1 MSKREDIRI
10 TKSKRDLR
18 NALTEMMLTTPF
30 EKITVGEIC
39 EKAMV
44 NRMTFY
50 KHYADK
56 YELMNDL
63 LLKIKQSIKTR
74 IEISSPSA
82 SIENNTMEFTFA
94 LVDAIVEECLDRKQ
108 FLMAVHNSELVLTMI
123 STTIEKTVGDLM
135 GEYGKNYRFKY
146 NINLLSSAVTGAASF
161 LIRNWLFHYPE
172 DTKDKFLTNIKEF
185 CESLFDSKILFA

>member
-82 SIENNTMEFTFA
+82 SIENNTMEFTFWANTAKTTA
-94 LVDAIVEECLDRKQ
+94 LNIISIYCLR
-108 FLMAVHNSELVLTMI
+108 LLRVRRHSLYETGC
-123 STTIEKTVGDLM
+123 STTPRTQ
-135 GEYGKNYRFKY
+135 R
-146 NINLLSSAVTGAASF
+146 
-161 LIRNWLFHYPE
+161 
-172 DTKDKFLTNIKEF
+172 TNF
-185 CESLFDSKILFA
+185 